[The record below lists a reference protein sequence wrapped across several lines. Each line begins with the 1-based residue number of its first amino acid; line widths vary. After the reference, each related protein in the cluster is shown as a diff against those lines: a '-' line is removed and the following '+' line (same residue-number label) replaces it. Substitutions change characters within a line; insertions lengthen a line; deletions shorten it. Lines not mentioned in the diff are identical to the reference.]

1 MLAEKWE
8 KHAKSVT
15 FHLLNPSYMIEGIFL
30 CKKAG
35 KTLHLARAKYSNL
48 RKRKRQDKMA
58 EKNSCKLIGE
68 NLKVLRKT
76 LGITQLEAAE
86 RIDISVSGYREIERG
101 NANPTLRTLELI
113 AKGLDVPPLALL
125 KNSMEEE
132 KVQITRAIMLL
143 AMAVSKL
150 TLPQRKQF
158 LDQVNL
164 LVNSLSEPDEYFE
177 PAEEEASEA

>member
-1 MLAEKWE
+1 
-8 KHAKSVT
+8 
-15 FHLLNPSYMIEGIFL
+15 
-30 CKKAG
+30 
-35 KTLHLARAKYSNL
+35 
-48 RKRKRQDKMA
+48 MA

-76 LGITQLEAAE
+76 LGITQMEAAE

-132 KVQITRAIMLL
+132 KVQITRAIMLI
-143 AMAVSKL
+143 AVAVSKL
-150 TLPQRKQF
+150 SLTMRKQF

-164 LVNSLSEPDEYFE
+164 LVMSLSEPEEFEQELLENADEE
-177 PAEEEASEA
+177 KRGA

>member
-1 MLAEKWE
+1 
-8 KHAKSVT
+8 
-15 FHLLNPSYMIEGIFL
+15 
-30 CKKAG
+30 
-35 KTLHLARAKYSNL
+35 
-48 RKRKRQDKMA
+48 MA

-76 LGITQLEAAE
+76 LGITQMEAAE

-132 KVQITRAIMLL
+132 KVQITRAIMLI
-143 AMAVSKL
+143 AGAVSKL
-150 TLPQRKQF
+150 SWPMRKQF

-164 LVNSLSEPDEYFE
+164 LVMSLSEPEEFEQELLENADEE
-177 PAEEEASEA
+177 KRGA

>member
-1 MLAEKWE
+1 
-8 KHAKSVT
+8 
-15 FHLLNPSYMIEGIFL
+15 
-30 CKKAG
+30 
-35 KTLHLARAKYSNL
+35 
-48 RKRKRQDKMA
+48 MA
-58 EKNSCKLIGE
+58 EKNSCKQIGE

-76 LGITQLEAAE
+76 LGLTQLEAAE

-132 KVQITRAIMLL
+132 KVQITRAIMLI
-143 AMAVSKL
+143 AVAVSKL
-150 TLPQRKQF
+150 SLPMRKQF

-164 LVNSLSEPDEYFE
+164 LVMSLSEPEEFEQELLENADEE
-177 PAEEEASEA
+177 KRGA

>member
-1 MLAEKWE
+1 
-8 KHAKSVT
+8 
-15 FHLLNPSYMIEGIFL
+15 
-30 CKKAG
+30 
-35 KTLHLARAKYSNL
+35 
-48 RKRKRQDKMA
+48 MA

-76 LGITQLEAAE
+76 LGITQMEAAE

-132 KVQITRAIMLL
+132 KVQITRAIMLIL
-143 AMAVSKL
+143 
-150 TLPQRKQF
+150 
-158 LDQVNL
+158 
-164 LVNSLSEPDEYFE
+164 SLIHI
-177 PAEEEASEA
+177 

>member
-1 MLAEKWE
+1 MMRCILSLQKYARKEK
-8 KHAKSVT
+8 K
-15 FHLLNPSYMIEGIFL
+15 EGR
-30 CKKAG
+30 G
-35 KTLHLARAKYSNL
+35 
-48 RKRKRQDKMA
+48 MA

-76 LGITQLEAAE
+76 LGITQMEAAE

-132 KVQITRAIMLL
+132 KVQITRAIMLI
-143 AMAVSKL
+143 AVAVSKL
-150 TLPQRKQF
+150 SLPMRKQF

-164 LVNSLSEPDEYFE
+164 LVMSLSEPEEFEQELLENADEE
-177 PAEEEASEA
+177 KRGA

>member
-1 MLAEKWE
+1 
-8 KHAKSVT
+8 
-15 FHLLNPSYMIEGIFL
+15 
-30 CKKAG
+30 
-35 KTLHLARAKYSNL
+35 
-48 RKRKRQDKMA
+48 MA
-58 EKNSCKLIGE
+58 EKDSCKIIGE

-132 KVQITRAIMLL
+132 KVQITRAIMLIAL
-143 AMAVSKL
+143 AVSKL
-150 TLPQRKQF
+150 SLPQRRQF

-164 LVNSLSEPDEYFE
+164 LVTSLSEPEEYFQE
-177 PAEEEASEA
+177 ADEAEEEKRGA

>member
-1 MLAEKWE
+1 
-8 KHAKSVT
+8 
-15 FHLLNPSYMIEGIFL
+15 
-30 CKKAG
+30 
-35 KTLHLARAKYSNL
+35 
-48 RKRKRQDKMA
+48 MA

-76 LGITQLEAAE
+76 LGITQMEAAE

-132 KVQITRAIMLL
+132 KVQITRAIMLI
-143 AMAVSKL
+143 AVAVSKL
-150 TLPQRKQF
+150 SLPMRKQF

-164 LVNSLSEPDEYFE
+164 LVMLLSEPEEFEQELLENADEE
-177 PAEEEASEA
+177 KRGA

>member
-1 MLAEKWE
+1 
-8 KHAKSVT
+8 
-15 FHLLNPSYMIEGIFL
+15 
-30 CKKAG
+30 
-35 KTLHLARAKYSNL
+35 
-48 RKRKRQDKMA
+48 MA

-76 LGITQLEAAE
+76 LGITQMEAAE

-132 KVQITRAIMLL
+132 KVQITRAIMLI
-143 AMAVSKL
+143 AVAVSKL
-150 TLPQRKQF
+150 SLPMRKQF

-164 LVNSLSEPDEYFE
+164 LVMLLSEPEEFVQELLENADEE
-177 PAEEEASEA
+177 KRGA

>member
-1 MLAEKWE
+1 
-8 KHAKSVT
+8 
-15 FHLLNPSYMIEGIFL
+15 
-30 CKKAG
+30 
-35 KTLHLARAKYSNL
+35 
-48 RKRKRQDKMA
+48 MA

-76 LGITQLEAAE
+76 LGITQMEAAE

-132 KVQITRAIMLL
+132 KVQITRAIMLIAL
-143 AMAVSKL
+143 AVSKL
-150 TLPQRKQF
+150 SLPQRRQF

-164 LVNSLSEPDEYFE
+164 LVTSLSEPEEYFQE
-177 PAEEEASEA
+177 ADEAEEEKRGA

>member
-1 MLAEKWE
+1 
-8 KHAKSVT
+8 
-15 FHLLNPSYMIEGIFL
+15 
-30 CKKAG
+30 
-35 KTLHLARAKYSNL
+35 
-48 RKRKRQDKMA
+48 MA

-113 AKGLDVPPLALL
+113 ANGLDVPPLALL

-132 KVQITRAIMLL
+132 KVQITRAIMRISL
-143 AMAVSKL
+143 AVNKLSMA
-150 TLPQRKQF
+150 QRKQF
-158 LDQVNL
+158 LELVGL
-164 LVNSLSEPDEYFE
+164 LVASLEPEQ
-177 PAEEEASEA
+177 EEGEEDAFLLEQMGGQSEA

>member
-1 MLAEKWE
+1 
-8 KHAKSVT
+8 
-15 FHLLNPSYMIEGIFL
+15 
-30 CKKAG
+30 
-35 KTLHLARAKYSNL
+35 
-48 RKRKRQDKMA
+48 MA

-76 LGITQLEAAE
+76 LGITQMEAAE

-132 KVQITRAIMLL
+132 KVIRRKICETALKAL
-143 AMAVSKL
+143 ETEVSEQTIFDVK
-150 TLPQRKQF
+150 
-158 LDQVNL
+158 
-164 LVNSLSEPDEYFE
+164 Y
-177 PAEEEASEA
+177 

>member
-1 MLAEKWE
+1 MRCILSLQKYARKEKKEEKW
-8 KHAKSVT
+8 
-15 FHLLNPSYMIEGIFL
+15 
-30 CKKAG
+30 
-35 KTLHLARAKYSNL
+35 
-48 RKRKRQDKMA
+48 MA

-76 LGITQLEAAE
+76 LGITQMEAAE

-132 KVQITRAIMLL
+132 KVQITRAIMLI
-143 AMAVSKL
+143 AVAVSKL
-150 TLPQRKQF
+150 SLPMRKQF

-164 LVNSLSEPDEYFE
+164 LVMLLSEPEEFEQELLENADEE
-177 PAEEEASEA
+177 KRGA

>member
-1 MLAEKWE
+1 
-8 KHAKSVT
+8 
-15 FHLLNPSYMIEGIFL
+15 
-30 CKKAG
+30 
-35 KTLHLARAKYSNL
+35 
-48 RKRKRQDKMA
+48 MA

-76 LGITQLEAAE
+76 LGITQMEAAE

-132 KVQITRAIMLL
+132 KVQITRAIMLI
-143 AMAVSKL
+143 AVAVSKL
-150 TLPQRKQF
+150 SLPQRRQF

-164 LVNSLSEPDEYFE
+164 LVTSLSEPEEYFQE
-177 PAEEEASEA
+177 ADEAEEEKRGA